1 MPQLGIYLND
11 VYYDLL
17 GILAKANNQTRQQY
31 AKEQLEAAIEEE
43 TGKTATEEESK

>member
-17 GILAKANNQTRQQY
+17 GALAKANNQTRQQY
-31 AKEQLEAAIEEE
+31 AKEQLEAAIDEE
-43 TGKTATEEESK
+43 TGKNAVDY